1 VNTRTVAAKRCAR
14 SSRNS
19 RIKVSDSLS
28 AFRRWDVLCVY
39 VQLFALCALIGCRG
53 SAPLANGHTKV
64 SIGIQ
69 VSPAMMLLMVAKDEG
84 FFEQQGLDVELKQ
97 FTAGKFALQAFFAGS
112 VDYAVSG
119 DVPICLAAL
128 GGNRGVVVTQ
138 VVERTINEVRIVAR
152 KDNSTDYSSDPA
164 SFFKAKKRKLATSFG
179 GGPEFFTYDFLQHY
193 KVAPSQVELLS
204 QRPEDMPASL
214 ASKSVD
220 AVSIFDPFAYIAE
233 QQLGNEAM
241 TFRAP
246 DLYSELYVL
255 VAHPKQVDQDAATI
269 QGLLRALK
277 QAEIFAAN
285 HSEEAKQTVQKYTK
299 LDRRTIDGIWGSFSF
314 RIALT
319 PGLISDWNAEAR
331 WAKATGKVT
340 PQSEVP
346 DFSGYIDP
354 RFLQVVDP
362 GSVKLH
368 H

>member
-1 VNTRTVAAKRCAR
+1 
-14 SSRNS
+14 
-19 RIKVSDSLS
+19 
-28 AFRRWDVLCVY
+28 
-39 VQLFALCALIGCRG
+39 LIGCRG
-53 SAPLANGHTKV
+53 PRLSENGHKKV

-69 VSPAMMLLMVAKDEG
+69 VSPAMMLLMVAKDGG

-128 GGNRGVVVTQ
+128 GGNRSIVVTQ
-138 VVERTINEVRIVAR
+138 VIERTINEVRIVAR
-152 KDNSTDYSSDPA
+152 KDDPPDDSSDPV

-179 GGPEFFTYDFLQHY
+179 GGPEFFTYNVLQHY
-193 KVAPSQVELLS
+193 NVAPSQVELLS

-214 ASKSVD
+214 ASGSVD

-233 QQLGNEAM
+233 QQLGNQAI

-246 DLYSELYVL
+246 HLYSELYVL
-255 VAHPKQVDQDAATI
+255 AAHPKQVDQDAATI

-277 QAEIFAAN
+277 QAETFAAG
-285 HSEEAKQTVQKYTK
+285 HPEEAKQTVQKYTK
-299 LDRRTIDGIWGSFSF
+299 LDRSTIEGIWGSFSF

-319 PGLISDWNAEAR
+319 PELVSYWQAEAL

-340 PQSEVP
+340 QQTEIP
-346 DFSGYIDP
+346 DFSGNIDP
-354 RFLQVVDP
+354 RFLQAVDP
-362 GSVKLH
+362 GAVNLH
-368 H
+368 

>member
-1 VNTRTVAAKRCAR
+1 VNTRTVMAKRCVR
-14 SSRNS
+14 DSRNS
-19 RIKVSDSLS
+19 RIKASESLS
-28 AFRRWDVLCVY
+28 TFRRWDILCVY
-39 VQLFALCALIGCRG
+39 LQLIALYALIGCR
-53 SAPLANGHTKV
+53 SPAPLANGHTKV
-64 SIGIQ
+64 SVGIQ

-84 FFEQQGLDVELKQ
+84 FFEQQGLDVDLKQ

-119 DVPICLAAL
+119 DVPMCLAAL

-152 KDNSTDYSSDPA
+152 EDSSPGNSSDPA
-164 SFFKAKKRKLATSFG
+164 GFFKTKKRKLATSFG
-179 GGPEFFTYDFLQHY
+179 GGPEFFAYNFLQHY
-193 KVAPSQVELLS
+193 KVAPNQVELLS

-214 ASKSVD
+214 ASRSVD

-233 QQLGNEAM
+233 QQLGDQAV

-255 VAHPKQVDQDAATI
+255 AAHPKQVDRDAATI

-277 QAEIFAAN
+277 QAEIFAAG
-285 HSEEAKQTVQKYTK
+285 HPEEAKQTVQRYTK
-299 LDRRTIDGIWGSFSF
+299 LDRATIDGIWGSFSF

-319 PGLISDWNAEAR
+319 PELVSFWQAEAN

-340 PQSEVP
+340 QQTEIP
-346 DFSGYIDP
+346 DFTEYIDP

-362 GSVKLH
+362 GAVKLH
-368 H
+368 